1 MVVLVEGWDSTGS
14 CDGLLPDTTYTVEV
28 QARTGTSHASTSYPQ
43 QVRTQQTGTYDVI
56 VLLLYYIKLRTFTN
70 IAVVNDF
77 FNKKQVVASD
87 DL

>member
-1 MVVLVEGWDSTGS
+1 MATPVDGWESTGR

-28 QARTGTSHASTSYPQ
+28 KATTDTSHVSTSDPQ
-43 QVRTQQTGTYDVI
+43 QVRTQQESTYDVI
-56 VLLLYYIKLRTFTN
+56 VLLLYYITLRTSTN

-77 FNKKQVVASD
+77 FNKQVVASY